1 MFIPQRN
8 KNMFSFQHSG
18 HNQKIPWTT
27 KVSLVLWILF
37 GLVLLSFF
45 AFSFFIIAL
54 LVGVVLFTVN
64 LFQRQ
69 RAPILRNAQEFHT
82 RTYTPSQKQKEDD
95 NIIDI

>member
-1 MFIPQRN
+1 MF
-8 KNMFSFQHSG
+8 FFHHSG
-18 HNQKIPWTT
+18 HKKIIPWTT

-69 RAPILRNAQEFHT
+69 RAPISRNAQEFQT
-82 RTYTPSQKQKEDD
+82 RTYTPSQKQKKDD
-95 NIIDI
+95 NVIDI

>member
-1 MFIPQRN
+1 MYF
-8 KNMFSFQHSG
+8 FQHPG
-18 HNQKIPWTT
+18 LNQKTPWTT
-27 KVSLVLWILF
+27 KISLVIWILL
-37 GLVLLSFF
+37 GIALLSFF

-69 RAPILRNAQEFHT
+69 RAPISRNAQVFQT
-82 RTYTPSQKQKEDD
+82 RTYTRSQKQKEDD

>member
-1 MFIPQRN
+1 MF
-8 KNMFSFQHSG
+8 FFQHPG

-37 GLVLLSFF
+37 GLFLLSFF
-45 AFSFFIIAL
+45 AFSFFIIAI

-69 RAPILRNAQEFHT
+69 RTPISRNTQKFQT
-82 RTYTPSQKQKEDD
+82 RTYTGSQKQKEDD

>member
-1 MFIPQRN
+1 MF
-8 KNMFSFQHSG
+8 FFQYPG
-18 HNQKIPWTT
+18 QKQKIPWTT
-27 KVSLVLWILF
+27 KISLVIWILL
-37 GLVLLSFF
+37 GIALLSFF

-69 RAPILRNAQEFHT
+69 RAPISRNAQEFQT

>member
-1 MFIPQRN
+1 MF
-8 KNMFSFQHSG
+8 FFQHPG
-18 HNQKIPWTT
+18 LNQKIPWTT
-27 KVSLVLWILF
+27 KISLVIWILL
-37 GLVLLSFF
+37 GIALLSFF

-69 RAPILRNAQEFHT
+69 RAPISRNAQEFQT
-82 RTYTPSQKQKEDD
+82 RTYTRSQKQKEDD

>member
-1 MFIPQRN
+1 MFI
-8 KNMFSFQHSG
+8 FQQPG
-18 HNQKIPWTT
+18 LNQKIPWTT
-27 KVSLVLWILF
+27 KISLVIWILL
-37 GLVLLSFF
+37 GIALLSFF

-69 RAPILRNAQEFHT
+69 RAPISRNAQEFQT
-82 RTYTPSQKQKEDD
+82 RTYTRSQKQKEDD